1 MSSAQEK
8 WQGFTRAPVVALPPL
23 ALGGEAAAASVDGWL
38 RLGFAGFPATGKAP
52 APHHLNPF
60 LSAMGGGGPS
70 SAAAAAAPCA
80 AAAGGPPAAAG
91 PPQASAQAPQ
101 PGGTDPAQQQ
111 QQVLLDDNGEPMSA
125 AEATL
130 RHCLSPRVR
139 RWAMAE
145 WHYSALDRPWFMRNE
160 LQECL
165 THMGLGH
172 VTHLT
177 RPEWGLVRGVFGPPR
192 RLSLAFLKEER
203 VKLEAYRSWQQGS
216 WQQGSWQQGPW
227 QQGPWQQGWLA
238 TRVVAT
244 RGACA
249 GRGHTGAGEARR
261 AHISRSKHEEAGAGA
276 EVPAEL
282 PRPLRVGQEVT
293 ARHPGTRQLH
303 DGQVLTAKGGRYRV
317 QFHRSELMSEV
328 LRDIDIMPC
337 DPGENLSY
345 TILASASAAVP
356 LLLNGR
362 VIEGT
367 GPNPPGR

>member
-203 VKLEAYRSWQQGS
+203 VKLEAYREH
-216 WQQGSWQQGPW
+216 
-227 QQGPWQQGWLA
+227 
-238 TRVVAT
+238 V
-244 RGACA
+244 RG
-249 GRGHTGAGEARR
+249 
-261 AHISRSKHEEAGAGA
+261 KHEEAGAGA
-276 EVPAEL
+276 EVPPEL

-367 GPNPPGR
+367 GPPPGR